1 MTNWKECLNNN
12 AAWDTLTWFAALIA
26 MAAALNKYGFIP
38 WLSTSV
44 VNIVGGLGLGWQVRQ
59 CGRVAAGRWR
69 GKQDTGL
76 QAGASRA
83 CGVDRAGLAVKKSH
97 TVRLPSALLFTHP
110 PAIPSPALSLPT
122 TSQGAFGIVVLLY
135 FYSHYFFASGAA
147 HIGAMYTAFLA
158 VATACGTPP
167 MLAAIALGQLSNLMG
182 CLTTY
187 GIGSAPPYFGAGYVP
202 QVRVARAGREAV
214 GGGRLR

>member
-1 MTNWKECLNNN
+1 MARSEGAAGEEHRPETGRHKILQHADVGGFATACQTPSFRTCMPTLRLAAANPPPTRFRLSQVTNVTNWKECLNNN

-76 QAGASRA
+76 
-83 CGVDRAGLAVKKSH
+83 
-97 TVRLPSALLFTHP
+97 
-110 PAIPSPALSLPT
+110 
-122 TSQGAFGIVVLLY
+122 
-135 FYSHYFFASGAA
+135 
-147 HIGAMYTAFLA
+147 
-158 VATACGTPP
+158 
-167 MLAAIALGQLSNLMG
+167 
-182 CLTTY
+182 
-187 GIGSAPPYFGAGYVP
+187 
-202 QVRVARAGREAV
+202 
-214 GGGRLR
+214 